1 MPPAIPDPASVFF
14 QPILLTQPV
23 PLVTVNPAAQR
34 WSPIGWHRLW
44 QRTVLCAFGLLVA
57 LPVAQAVEPAVVVVI
72 SERSASYI
80 EAADALSTE
89 LERGGL
95 PRADIA
101 TMTSGEYS
109 AAPVATPRLLVAVGT
124 GAANL
129 LAAKDSRVP
138 LIATLLPPS
147 SFEQIVQTTGRKPS
161 AGFSAV
167 YLSQPFSRQLDLVR
181 LALPDARRV
190 GVLWGPDS
198 QVQASALQVAT
209 QGRGLQLVTAQIGP
223 GEAAYPALQ
232 RVLEDAVLLLA
243 VANPQIYNSSSIQ
256 NILLSSYRLRV
267 PFVGFSPSYVQAG
280 AVFAVYSTPAMVG
293 RQTAVMA
300 RNVLQGRGLPA
311 TPQYPNE
318 FSVSVNEQVARSL
331 GLKLDAAA
339 LNERLRQ
346 MERTP

>member
-1 MPPAIPDPASVFF
+1 M
-14 QPILLTQPV
+14 
-23 PLVTVNPAAQR
+23 PLVTATPAAQR
-34 WSPIGWHRLW
+34 WSPVNWRSLRFRAW
-44 QRTVLCAFGLLVA
+44 LCAIGLLAA
-57 LPVAQAVEPAVVVVI
+57 LPWAQAAELAVLVVI
-72 SERSASYI
+72 SERSASYV
-80 EAADALSTE
+80 EAADALTAE

-95 PRADIA
+95 PRADIVL
-101 TMTSGEYS
+101 MTSGEYS
-109 AAPVATPRLLVAVGT
+109 AAPVAMPRLLVAVGT

-147 SFEQIVQTTGRKPS
+147 SFEQIVQATGRKPS
-161 AGFSAV
+161 TGFSAV

-198 QVQASALQVAT
+198 QVQATALQSIA

-232 RVLEDAVLLLA
+232 RVLEDADLLLA

-256 NILLSSYRLRV
+256 NILLSSYRSRV

-300 RNVLQGRGLPA
+300 RNLLQGRGLPA
-311 TPQYPNE
+311 MPQFPQE

-331 GLKLDAAA
+331 GLKLDAAV

-346 MERTP
+346 MERAP